1 MRISLILMFVL
12 ILSFAG
18 FAKGENEPAP
28 RTGFG
33 FPKILEE
40 GKWPSQLL
48 YDTINACYQGTIR
61 WVVLSNPSLGNQM
74 MHPMAQRQMVEHCF
88 CVMDKIR
95 KEITLE
101 NYFKKVL
108 DPKWTGNMFM
118 VKAVEC
124 VGEYQTLPS
133 FFTKEIVI
141 PLENELKKYKN
152 KEKDN
157 KTIIPEV
164 PQDSPEEPQSLKPI
178 ESTEEQGTIFQG

>member
-1 MRISLILMFVL
+1 
-12 ILSFAG
+12 
-18 FAKGENEPAP
+18 
-28 RTGFG
+28 
-33 FPKILEE
+33 
-40 GKWPSQLL
+40 
-48 YDTINACYQGTIR
+48 
-61 WVVLSNPSLGNQM
+61 
-74 MHPMAQRQMVEHCF
+74 MVEHCF
-88 CVMDKIR
+88 CVIDKIR
-95 KEITLE
+95 KEIKLE
-101 NYFKKVL
+101 DYFKKVL
-108 DPKWTGNMFM
+108 DPEWTGNMFM